1 MKGWFDAF
9 RDDGGPTLYSFS
21 NRTPVTGDVSIVAIS
36 VLFATIYVAFLVI
49 FPGVRKQKFTTFS
62 TVTLSLFVGL
72 VILITR
78 LGSSWHV
85 ATTNIVA
92 PYKAFSREKI
102 PARIGT
108 HIGLMHVN
116 VTLVAIP
123 IGNWSV
129 PDIDYNERFSWE
141 GASDM
146 SNNYKD
152 ALRRGLPY
160 PILTVAE
167 YFSLGRE
174 GFSWGGQY
182 RAAGYYA
189 SILLWASL
197 ASWLLMNLL
206 LLAVPRYGAYMKALT
221 GFLIVCTNI
230 GYYFL
235 LPKRPLVIYLESG
248 RLEFKLGWCYW
259 LLLIAG
265 ILCMSVGI
273 VISAI
278 DLVWP
283 HTFSTVL
290 EVYYDTPYDRHVI
303 LEESRDV
310 RYRKRNSNKGLEE
323 PPGLGSRILRRLSS
337 KTKDTNFRPNTIDRG
352 GSSGT
357 GVGTSGSTMDNG
369 RNHASSSSSG
379 IENKAFQ
386 NDVPKSPW
394 RYPFRRSQHPP
405 PHIINMPR
413 TMSQDSGSSITSA
426 TIQIS
431 PMHKQ
436 ALSRMLPKPPLDR
449 TREMVHW

>member
-21 NRTPVTGDVSIVAIS
+21 NRTPVTGDVPIVAVS
-36 VLFATIYVAFLVI
+36 VLFGTIYVAFLVI
-49 FPGVRKQKFTTFS
+49 FPGVRKQRFTTFS

-78 LGSSWHV
+78 LGSAWHV
-85 ATTNIVA
+85 ATTTIVA
-92 PYKAFSREKI
+92 PYKAFSREKL
-102 PARIGT
+102 PARIGV

-116 VTLVAIP
+116 VTLAALP
-123 IGNWSV
+123 IGNWTAR
-129 PDIDYNERFSWE
+129 DIDFNERFSWE
-141 GASDM
+141 GANDM
-146 SNNYKD
+146 STSYKS

-189 SILLWASL
+189 SILLWTSL

-206 LLAVPRYGAYMKALT
+206 LIAVPRYGAYMKCLT
-221 GFLIVCTNI
+221 GFLLVSTNI
-230 GYYFL
+230 GYYL
-235 LPKRPLVIYLESG
+235 MLPKRPLIIYIEGG
-248 RLEFKLGWCYW
+248 RLEFHLGWCYW
-259 LLLIAG
+259 LLLVAG
-265 ILCMSVGI
+265 ILCLFVGL

-310 RYRKRNSNKGLEE
+310 RYRKRNSKGLEE

-337 KTKDTNFRPNTIDRG
+337 KNKDTSFSTVVG
-352 GSSGT
+352 GSG
-357 GVGTSGSTMDNG
+357 GHD
-369 RNHASSSSSG
+369 
-379 IENKAFQ
+379 NKAFQ

-394 RYPFRRSQHPP
+394 RYPFRRAQQLP
-405 PHIINMPR
+405 PHPMSMQR
-413 TMSQDSGSSITSA
+413 TMSQDSGSSIASGSV
-426 TIQIS
+426 QIS

-436 ALSRMLPKPPLDR
+436 ALSRMLPKPPHDR
-449 TREMVHW
+449 NREVLNW